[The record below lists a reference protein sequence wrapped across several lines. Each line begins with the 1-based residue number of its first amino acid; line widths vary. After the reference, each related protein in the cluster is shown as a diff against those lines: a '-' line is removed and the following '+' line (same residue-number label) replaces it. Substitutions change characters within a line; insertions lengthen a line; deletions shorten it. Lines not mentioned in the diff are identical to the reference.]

1 MCTSQSTNFLLQ
13 KEKVLLIFLRST
25 TTPYLITNW
34 CDPFQLSLAVEVH
47 IIDMVLLNTLLYVQC
62 GAKVV
67 TIQYLFYS
75 SQRHY
80 LISCGPQLTF

>member
-47 IIDMVLLNTLLYVQC
+47 IIDMVLLNTLLYIQSV
-62 GAKVV
+62 AKVCS
-67 TIQYLFYS
+67 TCYFFSYIQ
-75 SQRHY
+75 
-80 LISCGPQLTF
+80 

>member
-13 KEKVLLIFLRST
+13 KEKVLLIFLLT
-25 TTPYLITNW
+25 TSPYLITNW

-62 GAKVV
+62 VAKVC
-67 TIQYLFYS
+67 THSIFAKLIPSTTLSYLLWS
-75 SQRHY
+75 A
-80 LISCGPQLTF
+80 II

>member
-1 MCTSQSTNFLLQ
+1 MCTSQSTNFLLLQ

-62 GAKVV
+62 VANVCTHLIFAK
-67 TIQYLFYS
+67 QLFIDTNHS
-75 SQRHY
+75 KD
-80 LISCGPQLTF
+80 